1 MVGAEVEAV
10 QSTLADRQF
19 DPGPIDGIFGGATLR
34 AVWAFEKIVLGTP
47 REEMRGIVAPEM
59 WTEMNSDFRVAPRRT
74 PGGTHMEVYLPE
86 QVSVLFENG
95 QARVISH
102 VSSGAGVEWCDVVEI
117 DLDDGVKVNYAK
129 FGNLLAEV
137 KTVTGTNPD

>member
-1 MVGAEVEAV
+1 MVGAEVEAL
-10 QSTLADRQF
+10 QATLASRQF
-19 DPGPIDGIFGGATLR
+19 DPGPVDGIFGGATLR

-47 REEMRGIVAPEM
+47 REEIRGIVTPDI
-59 WTEMNSDFRVAPRRT
+59 WDKMNSDFRVAPRRT

-95 QARVISH
+95 EARVISH

-117 DLDDGVKVNYAK
+117 DLDDGTTEEK
-129 FGNLLAEV
+129 GI
-137 KTVTGTNPD
+137 